1 MVGLRTKPGLELLV
15 SRLPEAEGVH
25 VREVPEGDLLV
36 LGEVAVVVVHLLL
49 VAKARAPAKQKP
61 RVRLMAKDG
70 VIWVKPLC
78 RLGYEGKG
86 DP

>member
-1 MVGLRTKPGLELLV
+1 MIRRIAGWIFGAA
-15 SRLPEAEGVH
+15 EA
-25 VREVPEGDLLV
+25 
-36 LGEVAVVVVHLLL
+36 L